1 MTGVE
6 DVFSG
11 ERNFFVAYGRKPEP
25 EMLVNRL
32 GSTFEIMN
40 TNIKRW
46 SVGSPIQAPLD
57 SLLELITSKGV
68 RAEDVAQVDIRVAK
82 QGANTVDNRE
92 MPDICMQHLA
102 AVMLLDRTVT
112 FVSTHDVA
120 RMRDPKV
127 VALRKRVTLAGD
139 EALTRAM
146 PSRQGIVSITLKNG
160 TQLTHHTK
168 AVRGTAENPMSRA
181 EVDAK
186 CYDLLARITG
196 KRRARRL
203 CDTVWTMDTLADV
216 RSLRPLLKAG

>member
-1 MTGVE
+1 
-6 DVFSG
+6 
-11 ERNFFVAYGRKPEP
+11 
-25 EMLVNRL
+25 
-32 GSTFEIMN
+32 
-40 TNIKRW
+40 
-46 SVGSPIQAPLD
+46 PLD

-120 RMRDPKV
+120 RMRDSKV
-127 VALRKRVTLAGD
+127 LALRKRVTLTGD

-146 PSRQGIVSITLKNG
+146 PSRQGIVSITLKDG
-160 TQLTHHTK
+160 TKLTHHTK

-186 CYDLLARITG
+186 CYDLLAPITG

-203 CDTVWTMDTLADV
+203 CDTVWSLDRLADV
-216 RSLRPLLKAG
+216 RALRPLLKA

>member
-1 MTGVE
+1 
-6 DVFSG
+6 
-11 ERNFFVAYGRKPEP
+11 
-25 EMLVNRL
+25 
-32 GSTFEIMN
+32 
-40 TNIKRW
+40 
-46 SVGSPIQAPLD
+46 
-57 SLLELITSKGV
+57 
-68 RAEDVAQVDIRVAK
+68 
-82 QGANTVDNRE
+82 
-92 MPDICMQHLA
+92 
-102 AVMLLDRTVT
+102 
-112 FVSTHDVA
+112 
-120 RMRDPKV
+120 V